1 MKILKSEKT
10 AKLYNLIKLFSGEIS
25 LHIYYKFLFVYLIRI
40 NQYKILILY
49 FYFFLIAFF
58 IIPQKFIK
66 NIIYCSQSAFKDN
79 FYKYVLRLFRDNLV
93 LYAS

>member
-49 FYFFLIAFF
+49 FYFFLIAF
-58 IIPQKFIK
+58 
-66 NIIYCSQSAFKDN
+66 
-79 FYKYVLRLFRDNLV
+79 L
-93 LYAS
+93 